1 MPFVDRRYSLSI
13 QPPDGSDAKIS
24 RLVTKAA
31 LLAIEAM
38 VRDKGGTFEIVER
51 REKETIFRISA
62 DVTSLT
68 IRQYLSKLGLKPE
81 IKMVFDP
88 K

>member
-1 MPFVDRRYSLSI
+1 MPFKDRRFSLNI
-13 QPPDGSDAKIS
+13 EPPDGSDAKIS

-31 LLAIEAM
+31 LLAIESM
-38 VRDKGGTFEIVER
+38 VSDKGGSFEIIER
-51 REKETIFRISA
+51 KETETIFRISA

-68 IRQYLSKLGLKPE
+68 IRQYLSKLGLKPD